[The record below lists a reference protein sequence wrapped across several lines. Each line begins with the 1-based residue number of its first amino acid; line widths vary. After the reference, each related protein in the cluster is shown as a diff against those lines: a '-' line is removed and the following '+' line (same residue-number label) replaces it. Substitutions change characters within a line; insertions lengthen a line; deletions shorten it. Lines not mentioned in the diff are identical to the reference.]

1 MLGYISHR
9 ESFFQCASMSF
20 SIRPKQYH
28 KIAVCL
34 YISESQSRWPFKPA
48 AQCDIAFTCLKQ
60 FNKEDVIIEQLILR
74 HNVDSYIV
82 KFCSSKWKKSN

>member
-9 ESFFQCASMSF
+9 ESFFQSF

-28 KIAVCL
+28 KIAVCM

-60 FNKEDVIIEQLILR
+60 FNKEDVIIEQLI